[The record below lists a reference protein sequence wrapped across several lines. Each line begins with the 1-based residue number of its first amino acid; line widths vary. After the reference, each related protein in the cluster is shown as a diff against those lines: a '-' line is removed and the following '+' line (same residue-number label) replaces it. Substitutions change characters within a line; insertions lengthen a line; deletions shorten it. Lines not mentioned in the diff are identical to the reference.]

1 MYKRIAKSFAGSV
14 ILVAL
19 VFFMLGD
26 DCNVSGTSCIYC
38 GGNGQ
43 KLEFKDCP
51 LCTNGLISGTNPVGE
66 KVFYWCQIVTEPVES
81 GALWTVPIV
90 LMGSFRKYQC

>member
-1 MYKRIAKSFAGSV
+1 MYKRIAKSFARSV

-66 KVFYWCQIVTEPVES
+66 KVFYWCTDCNGTGGERSVMDCPHCVD
-81 GALWTVPIV
+81 GVVP
-90 LMGSFRKYQC
+90 